1 MKFSILGVIAC
12 CAGNLVGCSSDD
24 TGAATS
30 SLEPSPGAGEP
41 ADVAPEAEPMPVGVP
56 AANIADVENR
66 GAACTIRPL
75 LPYTELADEPLLPDP
90 FVSMDG
96 SRITTREAWTCRRA
110 ELAAQVQE
118 YELGPKPPR
127 PANVSGALAGDVFTV
142 TVDDGG
148 SPVSFNASITLP
160 TTGTAPFPAMIV
172 LGGGTS
178 FNANDT
184 LTGRGVA
191 LIALDHGDVAA
202 QQGGASRGVG
212 KFYDLYG
219 ADHPAGAMIAW
230 AWGASRLID
239 ALETTPEA
247 NIDPDRLGVTGC
259 SRNGKGA
266 LVVGAFDDRIALT
279 LPQESGAGGS
289 SLWRMAD
296 ANQQAWIAAG
306 QVPDYGAVQTLGQI
320 VQENVWFR
328 ASFADF
334 STTATRLPFDHHAVM
349 GLVAPRAMLV
359 INNTDQY
366 WLDREGSHLGAVMA
380 HTVWEAL
387 GVADT
392 MGQSQ
397 VGGHPHCGEVP
408 AAQLEEVGAY
418 VDKFLVGGGTGNT
431 SVMYTDGGFPDRR
444 AEWAAWQP
452 PVLEPSSSD
461 LAVQ

>member
-12 CAGNLVGCSSDD
+12 CAGALVACSSDD
-24 TGAATS
+24 ADPTTS
-30 SLEPSPGAGEP
+30 PPESLEPAPQPEPEPEP
-41 ADVAPEAEPMPVGVP
+41 APTPPGVL

-66 GAACTIRPL
+66 GADCA
-75 LPYTELADEPLLPDP
+75 LPTLPAYADLTENALLPDP
-90 FVSMDG
+90 FVGADG
-96 SRITTREAWTCRRA
+96 TRITTKEAWTCRRA

-127 PANVSGALAGDVFTV
+127 PTNVSGALADNVFTI
-142 TVDDGG
+142 TVDNGG
-148 SPVSFNASITLP
+148 PAVSFNATITLP
-160 TTGTAPFPAMIV
+160 TTGTAPYPAVIV

-178 FNANDT
+178 FDANGT
-184 LTGRGVA
+184 ISGRGVA
-191 LIALDHGDVAA
+191 LISLDHGDVAA
-202 QQGGASRGVG
+202 QMNGSSRGIG

-239 ALETTPEA
+239 ALESTPEA

-306 QVPDYGAVQTLGQI
+306 QVPDYGAVQTLAQI
-320 VQENVWFR
+320 VMENVWFR

-334 STTATRLPFDHHAVM
+334 SQTATRLPFDHHSVM

-359 INNTDQY
+359 VNNTDQY
-366 WLDREGSHLGAVMA
+366 WLDREGSNLGAMMG
-380 HTVWEAL
+380 HSVWQAL
-387 GVADT
+387 GLADS

-397 VGGHPHCGEVP
+397 VGGHNHCVDVP
-408 AAQLEEVGAY
+408 QAQLDEVGAY
-418 VDKFLVGGGTGNT
+418 VDKFLIGGGTGNT
-431 SVMYTDGGFPDRR
+431 SVMYSDGLFPDRR
-444 AEWAAWQP
+444 AEWADWQP
-452 PVLEPSSSD
+452 PVLETTI
-461 LAVQ
+461 Q